1 MGDWFHW
8 LNLIGVAVCAI
19 SGTLM
24 AYQKRMDGFG
34 VIVLASVTA
43 IGGGTLR
50 DIMLDVPVF
59 WIVEPDYVYS
69 TLFAAI
75 GTIVWLR
82 FSPRFPYH
90 YLLIADAFGLAL
102 FNVVGLEKALVH
114 GTPMVV
120 AIAMGTITGVFGG
133 LLRDVICREVPLVL
147 VGELYA
153 FTCICGG
160 LVYALCAHIGI
171 DSQLCGLGALITTV
185 LMRLGAMRW
194 HWQLPVFSA
203 DKSGP

>member
-1 MGDWFHW
+1 MFDWFHW
-8 LNLIGVAVCAI
+8 LNLAGVAVCAV

-50 DIMLDVPVF
+50 DVMLDLPVF
-59 WIVEPDYVYS
+59 WVADTDYLY
-69 TLFAAI
+69 TTMIAAFI
-75 GTIVWLR
+75 PVIWLR
-82 FSPRFPYH
+82 ISPRFPFH

-102 FNVVGLEKALVH
+102 FNVVGIEKTLAND
-114 GTPMVV
+114 GGMAV

-147 VGELYA
+147 NGELYA
-153 FTCICGG
+153 MTCIVGG
-160 LVYALCAHIGI
+160 FVYALCHYFGLAT
-171 DSQLCGLGALITTV
+171 QWCGMISLSVTV

-194 HWQLPVFSA
+194 HWQLPVFRNESV
-203 DKSGP
+203 

>member
-1 MGDWFHW
+1 MIDWLHW
-8 LNLIGVAVCAI
+8 LNLAGVAVCAI

-50 DIMLDVPVF
+50 DMVLDLPVF
-59 WIVEPDYVYS
+59 WVADTDYLYT
-69 TLFAAI
+69 TLIAAFI
-75 GTIVWLR
+75 PVVWLR
-82 FSPRFPYH
+82 ISPRFPFH

-102 FNVVGLEKALVH
+102 FNVVGIEKTLASD
-114 GTPMVV
+114 GSMAV

-147 VGELYA
+147 SGELYA
-153 FTCICGG
+153 MTCIVGG
-160 LVYALCAHIGI
+160 FAYALCLHLALPTE
-171 DSQLCGLGALITTV
+171 LCAIISLATTV
-185 LMRLGAMRW
+185 LLRLAAMRW
-194 HWQLPVFSA
+194 HWQLPVFHSET
-203 DKSGP
+203 P